1 MTLQYKSAAEF
12 NSALMI
18 MIQGSGMKE
27 HNESLSTFINMVN
40 GLSGGCSCTRK
51 KRADQINRTYLSM
64 GNILTEGNIRDIKNF
79 FGAEEIE
86 FKFDEEIF
94 LKI

>member
-1 MTLQYKSAAEF
+1 MHK
-12 NSALMI
+12 
-18 MIQGSGMKE
+18 
-27 HNESLSTFINMVN
+27 
-40 GLSGGCSCTRK
+40 K